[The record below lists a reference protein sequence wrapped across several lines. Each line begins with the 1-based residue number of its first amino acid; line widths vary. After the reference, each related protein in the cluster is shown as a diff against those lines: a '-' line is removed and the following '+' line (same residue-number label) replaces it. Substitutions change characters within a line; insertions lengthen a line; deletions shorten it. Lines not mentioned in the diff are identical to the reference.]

1 MPVSDCPIS
10 GAELRR
16 LTPADAGQVTVLQRA
31 CWVEEALTNEDWWIP
46 ALRETVDEVA
56 QWLGELEG
64 WGLWLDKRLVA
75 MVRAGRTDDTWDVG
89 RLAVVPD
96 LRGNHLGDWL
106 MDHIESRAAEGCTRF
121 ELFTG
126 ARSERNIS
134 RYERRGYHLIGEWR
148 PGVVLLEKPIT
159 R

>member
-1 MPVSDCPIS
+1 
-10 GAELRR
+10 
-16 LTPADAGQVTVLQRA
+16 
-31 CWVEEALTNEDWWIP
+31 
-46 ALRETVDEVA
+46 
-56 QWLGELEG
+56 
-64 WGLWLDKRLVA
+64 
-75 MVRAGRTDDTWDVG
+75 
-89 RLAVVPD
+89 
-96 LRGNHLGDWL
+96 

>member
-1 MPVSDCPIS
+1 MPTTDCPID

-16 LTPADAGQVTVLQRA
+16 LTPEDAGQVTVLQRC
-31 CWVEEALTNEDWWIP
+31 CWVEEALSNEDWWIP
-46 ALRETVDEVA
+46 ALRESVEEVA
-56 QWLGELEG
+56 QWLGEFEA
-64 WGLWLDKRLVA
+64 WGLWVGGRLVG
-75 MVRAGRTDDTWDVG
+75 MVRAIPTDVTWNIG

-96 LRGNHLGDWL
+96 LRGHHLGDWL
-106 MDHIESRAAEGCTRF
+106 LDHIEARAGDDCTRF

-126 ARSERNIS
+126 AKSERNI
-134 RYERRGYHLIGEWR
+134 RMYGMRGYRVIGDWR